1 MPKALF
7 EVEHTTDIQNSLLK
21 FQELRWFFVKMFIVA
36 DNKRRT
42 EFAEKMKYSAF
53 SELRNNKR
61 VEFVSY
67 DQLVSQY
74 NLVSAQPSVSLLL

>member
-21 FQELRWFFVKMFIVA
+21 FQELRWFFVNMFIVA

-53 SELRNNKR
+53 SELRNDNNR
-61 VEFVSY
+61 VKIPCL
-67 DQLVSQY
+67 QLHHR
-74 NLVSAQPSVSLLL
+74 LFPEE